1 MLCIDP
7 FANTVKL
14 LARGAQGEM
23 ERRLE
28 DQIRKLC
35 AEVVNTPDA
44 DEWDEIIL
52 ELNTALR
59 EHIRRA
65 RKPLTEF
72 AIQEERRSAS

>member
-7 FANTVKL
+7 FANTVKF
-14 LARGAQGEM
+14 LARGAQGQM

>member
-1 MLCIDP
+1 
-7 FANTVKL
+7 
-14 LARGAQGEM
+14 M

>member
-1 MLCIDP
+1 
-7 FANTVKL
+7 
-14 LARGAQGEM
+14 M

-35 AEVVNTPDA
+35 AEVVNTPDT
-44 DEWDEIIL
+44 DQWNEIIA

-65 RKPLTEF
+65 RQPRREF
-72 AIQEERRSAS
+72 SIQEKRRSAS

>member
-1 MLCIDP
+1 
-7 FANTVKL
+7 
-14 LARGAQGEM
+14 M

-35 AEVVNTPDA
+35 SEVVNTPDA

-65 RKPLTEF
+65 QKPLTEF

>member
-1 MLCIDP
+1 MLRIDP
-7 FANTVKL
+7 GTSVVKFL
-14 LARGAQGEM
+14 EKGCSGRM

-44 DEWDEIIL
+44 GEWDEIIL

>member
-1 MLCIDP
+1 M
-7 FANTVKL
+7 
-14 LARGAQGEM
+14 Q
-23 ERRLE
+23 RRLE

-44 DEWDEIIL
+44 DDWDEIVL
-52 ELNTALR
+52 ELNAKLR

>member
-1 MLCIDP
+1 
-7 FANTVKL
+7 
-14 LARGAQGEM
+14 M

-44 DEWDEIIL
+44 GEWDEIIL

>member
-1 MLCIDP
+1 
-7 FANTVKL
+7 
-14 LARGAQGEM
+14 M

-35 AEVVNTPDA
+35 AELVNTPDA
-44 DEWDEIIL
+44 GQWDKTIV

-65 RKPLTEF
+65 RKPRTEF
-72 AIQEERRSAS
+72 DIQEKRRSAS

>member
-7 FANTVKL
+7 FANAVKS

>member
-1 MLCIDP
+1 
-7 FANTVKL
+7 
-14 LARGAQGEM
+14 M

-35 AEVVNTPDA
+35 AEVVNTLDA
-44 DEWDEIIL
+44 GQWDETIV

-65 RKPLTEF
+65 RKPRTEF
-72 AIQEERRSAS
+72 GIEEKRRSAS

>member
-1 MLCIDP
+1 MLRIDP
-7 FANTVKL
+7 GTSAVKFL
-14 LARGAQGEM
+14 AQGCSGRM

-35 AEVVNTPDA
+35 AELVNTPDVG
-44 DEWDEIIL
+44 EWDEIIL

-72 AIQEERRSAS
+72 ATQEERRSAS